1 MIIDVERA
9 MKRITRKQQ
18 ERVAELLQSG
28 LTQKETA
35 EKLGLGIATV
45 QRYGKDV
52 DPNEPDIERRVNALE
67 RRMNSAEDNIEELFV
82 HIFERDELGS
92 NNRLADKL
100 LIIGKE

>member
-1 MIIDVERA
+1 
-9 MKRITRKQQ
+9 MKRITKKQQ
-18 ERVAELLQSG
+18 EKIRELLQSG
-28 LTQKETA
+28 LTQGETA

-67 RRMNSAEDNIEELFV
+67 KRVNSAEDNIVALFTYALDK
-82 HIFERDELGS
+82 DEFGA
-92 NNRLADKL
+92 NNKLADEL